1 MLCVISV
8 NGRAYHPLPAP
19 RRWYCFCRWVLPIG
33 RSASRCSRSPRCRCA
48 TGCYCASSPARFCFL
63 WNWEKPGHVTDALAI
78 DAMQRLTDL
87 HPAAGID
94 VLSRMQDHAL
104 ALLQAGTTLRPQTG
118 APARGTL
125 PVPRRPP
132 PARIDVLSRMHD
144 HALALLQAATT
155 LRHQTGAPARGN
167 LPVACPPVLDHKYA
181 PGITFAKQRAGRYL
195 QYIAPL
201 PQDKPGFDPVS
212 IAQILPVLTL
222 SIEVDNHPDPLLFHA
237 QRGKPG
243 KPGGLHPAHPTGK
256 DHLTAPALD
265 LHGHTRTQPHRI
277 GRQHIHFHLQAG

>member
-19 RRWYCFCRWVLPIG
+19 RRCYCFCRWVLPIG

-78 DAMQRLTDL
+78 DAMPRLTAL

-104 ALLQAGTTLRPQTG
+104 ALLQAGTNL
-118 APARGTL
+118 
-125 PVPRRPP
+125 
-132 PARIDVLSRMHD
+132 H
-144 HALALLQAATT
+144 
-155 LRHQTGAPARGN
+155 HQTGAPARGN
-167 LPVACPPVLDHKYA
+167 LPLACTPGLDHKYA
-181 PGITFAKQRAGRYL
+181 PGITFAKQRTARYL

-201 PQDKPGFDPVS
+201 TQDTPGFDPVT